1 MKSGVLDPASC
12 AGATPSSING
22 PCADAY
28 YAVYGATKA
37 TATTANRDA
46 VAGDFFAKATATG
59 MANTCIPATSRRP
72 ASARSHARSGKGE
85 GRHGRGQVAR
95 ARSYGQCLTL
105 IGPRS

>member
-1 MKSGVLDPASC
+1 MCPFFIFPIGTLEEAAEMKSGVLDPASC

-37 TATTANRDA
+37 TAPPANRDA

-59 MANTCIPATSRRP
+59 MANNLYSCDVTKACFSSFTCP
-72 ASARSHARSGKGE
+72 
-85 GRHGRGQVAR
+85 
-95 ARSYGQCLTL
+95 
-105 IGPRS
+105 